1 MTDFDKLIKE
11 KAEQAEYPYKAGA
24 WRQFRRSSGLGAG
37 GHLTHWL
44 VGVSSLLVVGGATIA
59 LLNRH
64 PQQAPLNA
72 PQGQTVVQDTLNA
85 LPNEAMDTVVEAFGN
100 VRQSTVTVKETR
112 SHAAS
117 TSTSTRQEETSSE
130 ETTVR
135 NKKSETYKEKPRYGR
150 PLVIDVDTIK
160 ENVPSDEELK
170 NGHSRLY

>member
-24 WRQFRRSSGLGAG
+24 WRQFRRNTGFGTG

-44 VGVSSLLVVGGATIA
+44 VGASSLLVVGGATVV

-64 PQQAPLNA
+64 PQQAPLNE
-72 PQGQTVVQDTLNA
+72 PQVQAVVQDTLNV
-85 LPNEAMDTVVEAFGN
+85 LPGEAADTVAEAFGN
-100 VRQSTVTVKETR
+100 VGQSPVKVTDRPHT
-112 SHAAS
+112 AS
-117 TSTSTRQEETSSE
+117 ASTSTRQEEASSE